1 MSKKYYDTDSVKNN
15 AKKQKLNSEYGI
27 TTAVELLMEFISNS
41 ERIVLILENIKD
53 WSKQLNTK
61 PVISK
66 IVNDSNNYVVGYNI
80 MIDEYGQSIMEKI
93 FAEADKTLEPDD
105 EFEPHYKLKK
115 VGEI

>member
-1 MSKKYYDTDSVKNN
+1 MKNN
-15 AKKQKLNSEYGI
+15 SINIKTLARGSGR
-27 TTAVELLMEFISNS
+27 TTAVELMEFISNS
-41 ERIVLILENIKD
+41 ERIVLTLENIKD